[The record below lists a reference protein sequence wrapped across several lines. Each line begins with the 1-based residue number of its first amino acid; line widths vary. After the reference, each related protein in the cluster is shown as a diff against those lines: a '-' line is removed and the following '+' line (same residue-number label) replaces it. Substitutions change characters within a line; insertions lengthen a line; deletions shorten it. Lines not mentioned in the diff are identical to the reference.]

1 MNPHISSSE
10 SAGQR
15 CTAWPK
21 FDRLLAFI
29 LTLAC
34 AMSASAQNVVPSFDL
49 AGPRTTNVWAWGENA
64 SGQLGNNSTT
74 ASSVPVA
81 VLRSGVLAGKT
92 VIAVAAGND
101 HSVALCSD
109 GTLAAWGFGSNGELG
124 NNSTVNS
131 SVPVLVDRSGVLSGK
146 TVVAVAVAN
155 NHSLV
160 LCSDGTLAAWGFNV
174 DGRLGNNGTVSSSV
188 PVLVDQSGVLSGKA
202 VTKIAAG
209 AGHTLVLCSDG
220 TLAAW
225 GYNPNGQVGN
235 NSMTTTQ
242 VPVLV
247 NQSGVLAGKTVIAIA
262 AGDSH
267 SLVICSD
274 GTLAAWGR
282 NDAGQ
287 LGNNSTTD
295 SAMPVLVNRSGVL
308 AGKTVT
314 AMAGGGLH
322 TVAVC
327 SDGTLAAWGNNPSGQ
342 LGNNS
347 TANSSV
353 PVLVSEAG
361 VLAGRVPVA
370 VGGGN
375 DHSLALCSDGTLVA
389 WGANTHGELGNNS
402 TTASSVPVLVS
413 AGGLAAGERFTG
425 LGTGLGFHSVA
436 LVQSPLVITVTVNE
450 DSGAYLQASFA
461 TNISADPTADF
472 ELALNFIVSN
482 DRNALFSSQPAVAA
496 NGTLTFTPANNAN
509 GSATVTMAVQD
520 DGGIADG
527 RVDTSA
533 SRTFTITVT
542 SVNDAPT
549 DIALSASSLAEN
561 NAANATVGTLSAT
574 DPDAG
579 ATHTFTLVT
588 GAGSTDN
595 AAFNLSGN
603 SLRLNGSA
611 NFEVKSSYSV
621 RVRATDQSSLT
632 FEKVLTVTITDVNEA
647 PTDIALSASSLAE
660 NNAANATVGTLSATD
675 PDAGATHTFTL
686 VTGSGSTD
694 NAAFNLSGNSLR
706 LNGSADFETKSSYSV
721 RVRATDNGSLTFEKA
736 FTVSITD
743 VNEAPVVSVPAN
755 DPFAGRLLFTGF
767 TNQVTGSS
775 VGATAEFSEP
785 LHAGST
791 TPGAT
796 VWLTW
801 TAPASGEVNMD
812 TRGSTFDTLLAVY
825 TGDLLSTLALV
836 AGNDDDEGQTT
847 SRLSFQASAG
857 TTYQIALSG
866 YQGASGNV
874 VFNLSLA
881 AQPVI
886 TGQPASQVV
895 QANAS
900 LNATF
905 NVVAVGAPPLAYD
918 WQKGGVSLPGATTA
932 SLTIVNVVGADA
944 GDYRVIITN
953 SFGSVTSVV
962 ATLTPATAT
971 ANDAFANRITLT
983 GENVTTGGEN
993 LTATLEAGEPV
1004 HAGVTSGASVW
1015 WTWTASR
1022 NGLLTVDTIG
1032 SSQYGNQMMNTVL
1045 AVYTGSSL
1053 GALTGVAAN
1062 DDENAQPGLTTSRT
1076 VFRAVA
1082 GTTYQIAVASYIA
1095 PPPAGAQRGNIV
1107 LHLLQAPDNDLFAN
1121 RLPFPPST
1129 TQVRDNN
1136 IGAAKEAGERNHASL
1151 TGGKSVWWSWVAP
1164 ASGRY
1169 QVDTTGSS
1177 FDTLLAVYTGNNLS
1191 ALTLVQEN
1199 DGDPIDNFRISRLQ
1213 IQATIGT
1220 EYIIAVDGNSGETG
1234 DIFLNINPV
1243 PSQAV
1248 NDAFANRAGL
1258 SGFSARGV
1266 ASTTGASLETGE
1278 PMHASLAGGKS
1289 VWWSWKAPASGLCQM
1304 DTVGSSFDTLLA
1316 VYTGTALNALTL
1328 IGEND
1333 GEPNDNFKIS
1343 RLQFQAVAG
1352 TTYQIAVDGYLGE
1365 AGDAVLNL
1373 LLQPA
1378 PTGGGND
1385 LFVNRYLLTGQTS
1398 SATGAN
1404 ATATKELAEPNH
1416 NGNRG
1421 GKSVWWRWVAPAS
1434 ALVTI
1439 DTRGSGFDTILG
1451 VYTGPSVGALTLIA
1465 SDDQGADD
1473 GSTVTFNAVAGTEYQ
1488 IAVDGY
1494 RDGAA
1499 QAQGNVVLNL
1509 RQYPPGPQIANDN
1522 FEDATPITALSPVVI
1537 GANIG
1542 AARQTGEPAHSGFQ
1556 EGRSAWWTYTALADG
1571 PVTILTDGSEL
1582 DTVLSVYVGS
1592 ALSSLTLVAE
1602 NDDPQIGEFHARV
1615 TFQATLGTVYRIA
1628 VDGYRNAMGLVKL
1641 TVISGITSPAAPS
1654 IKQQPASQTRFTGGA
1669 GGGTAVEFRVVA
1681 TGALPLA
1688 FEWQR
1693 NSVIIDGA
1701 TGPVL
1706 ALTGVSAVNEGEYR
1720 VVVRNSFGMVSTLP
1734 ATFTLLPGT
1743 FNDHFANRIS
1753 LAGSSSTVSGS
1764 VLGAT
1769 KEPDEPAHGGNDGGR
1784 SVWWK
1789 WTAPA
1794 NGLVEIDTFGSSFD
1808 TTLAIYTGSA
1818 LSGLSLVAENDDV
1831 PNGKVGISRVL
1842 FSATVGTEYQ
1852 IAVDGFKTN
1861 STTGNVVLNLRQP
1874 PAPPTPLQILTQPVS
1889 QTVIVGANVSL
1900 SVSASGKGVL
1910 SYQWRKDSADLLNA
1924 TDATLTLNPVQLAQG
1939 GSYTVRVSDAF
1950 TDLLSQPALLVVA
1963 TSRIAPP
1970 TPQNATAIQAQGFTL
1985 NLQLEVGRAFRVQAS
2000 DTLIGGWTDIR
2011 SFVSDGSA
2019 LEFLDVAA
2027 KTKSQRFYRVVSP

>member
-109 GTLAAWGFGSNGELG
+109 GTLAAWGFGSFGELG
-124 NNSTVNS
+124 NNSTVSS
-131 SVPVLVDRSGVLSGK
+131 SVPVLVDRSGVLLGK

-174 DGRLGNNGTVSSSV
+174 DGRLGNNGTVNSSV
-188 PVLVDQSGVLSGKA
+188 PVLVDQSGVLSGKT

-235 NSMTTTQ
+235 NSTTATQ

-247 NQSGVLAGKTVIAIA
+247 NQSGVLSGKTVTAIA

-267 SLVICSD
+267 SLVICAD

-295 SAMPVLVNRSGVL
+295 SAVPVLVDHTGVL
-308 AGKTVT
+308 VNKTVT

-327 SDGTLAAWGNNPSGQ
+327 LDGALAAWGNNPNGE

-450 DSGAYLQASFA
+450 DSGAYSQASFA
-461 TNISADPTADF
+461 TNIFAGPPADI
-472 ELALNFIVSN
+472 ELVLSFIVSN

-509 GSATVTMAVQD
+509 GSATVTMAVHD
-520 DGGIADG
+520 NGGIADG

-549 DIALSASSLAEN
+549 DIALSASSIAEN

-579 ATHTFTLVT
+579 ATHTFMLVT
-588 GAGSTDN
+588 G
-595 AAFNLSGN
+595 
-603 SLRLNGSA
+603 
-611 NFEVKSSYSV
+611 
-621 RVRATDQSSLT
+621 
-632 FEKVLTVTITDVNEA
+632 
-647 PTDIALSASSLAE
+647 
-660 NNAANATVGTLSATD
+660 
-675 PDAGATHTFTL
+675 
-686 VTGSGSTD
+686 TGDTD

-721 RVRATDNGSLTFEKA
+721 RVRATDQGALTFEKQ
-736 FTVSITD
+736 FTILITD
-743 VNEAPVVSVPAN
+743 VNDPPVVSVPAN
-755 DPFAGRLLFTGF
+755 DPFAGRLVFTGY
-767 TNQVTGSS
+767 TNQVTGSN
-775 VGATAEFSEP
+775 VGSTAEPNEP
-785 LHAGST
+785 SHASSA
-791 TPGAT
+791 PSAT
-796 VWLTW
+796 VWLSW
-801 TAPASGEVNMD
+801 TAPASGEVTMD
-812 TRGSTFDTLLAVY
+812 TRGSAFDTLLAVY
-825 TGDLLSTLALV
+825 TGDLLSALALV
-836 AGNDDDEGQTT
+836 AENDDELGQTT
-847 SRLSFQASAG
+847 SRLSFQAIAG

-874 VFNLSLA
+874 VFNLSLP

-886 TGQPASQVV
+886 ITKPASLVV

-905 NVVAVGAPPLAYD
+905 NVVAIGAPPLAYD

-932 SLTIVNVVGADA
+932 SLTIVNVVGADT

-962 ATLTPATAT
+962 ATLTTAAAT

-983 GENVTTGGEN
+983 GESVTTGGEN

-1022 NGLLTVDTIG
+1022 NGLVTVDTTG

-1045 AVYTGSSL
+1045 AVYTGTTV
-1053 GALTGVAAN
+1053 GTLTGVGAN
-1062 DDENAQPGLTTSRT
+1062 DDENYQSGLTTSRLA
-1076 VFRAVA
+1076 FRAAA
-1082 GTTYQIAVASYIA
+1082 GTTYQIAVASFVA
-1095 PPPAGAQRGNIV
+1095 PQPAGAQKGNIV
-1107 LHLLQAPDNDLFAN
+1107 LHLTQAVDNDLFAN
-1121 RLPFPPST
+1121 RLPFPPSA

-1136 IGAAKEAGERNHASL
+1136 RGATKESGERNHANL
-1151 TGGKSVWWSWVAP
+1151 AGGKSVWWSWVAP
-1164 ASGRY
+1164 ATGRY
-1169 QVDTTGSS
+1169 QVDTLGSA
-1177 FDTLLAVYTGNNLS
+1177 FDTLLAVYTGSSLSSLNL
-1191 ALTLVQEN
+1191 VEEN
-1199 DGDPIDNFRISRLQ
+1199 DGDPIDNYRISRLQ
-1213 IQATIGT
+1213 FEATVGT
-1220 EYIIAVDGNSGETG
+1220 EYSIAVDGYLGEAG
-1234 DIFLNINPV
+1234 DVFLNINPA
-1243 PSQAV
+1243 PPQAV
-1248 NDAFANRAGL
+1248 NDAFANRSAL
-1258 SGFSARGV
+1258 SGLAARGV
-1266 ASTTGASLETGE
+1266 AFTTSASRESGE
-1278 PMHASLAGGKS
+1278 PVHAGYQGGKS

-1316 VYTGTALNALTL
+1316 VYTGTALNELTL
-1328 IGEND
+1328 IAEND

-1352 TTYQIAVDGYLGE
+1352 TTYHIAVDGYLGD

-1385 LFVNRYLLTGQTS
+1385 LFANRFLLTGQTAT
-1398 SATGAN
+1398 ATGAN
-1404 ATATKELAEPNH
+1404 TTATKESGEPNH

-1421 GKSVWWRWVAPAS
+1421 GKSIWWRWVAPAS

-1439 DTRGSGFDTILG
+1439 DTRGSDFDTILG
-1451 VYTGPSVGALTLIA
+1451 VYTGTSVASLALIA
-1465 SDDQGADD
+1465 SDHQGADH
-1473 GSTVTFNAVAGTEYQ
+1473 GSTVTFNAVASAEYQ

-1522 FEDATPITALSPVVI
+1522 FEDATPITALSPVVT

-1542 AARQTGEPAHSGFQ
+1542 ATRQTGEPAHSGFQ

-1602 NDDPQIGEFHARV
+1602 NDDPQIGELHARV

-1641 TVISGITSPAAPS
+1641 TVISGSTSRLHQALNNS
-1654 IKQQPASQTRFTGGA
+1654 QPVKPVSPVAL
-1669 GGGTAVEFRVVA
+1669 AVE
-1681 TGALPLA
+1681 P
-1688 FEWQR
+1688 
-1693 NSVIIDGA
+1693 
-1701 TGPVL
+1701 P
-1706 ALTGVSAVNEGEYR
+1706 
-1720 VVVRNSFGMVSTLP
+1720 
-1734 ATFTLLPGT
+1734 
-1743 FNDHFANRIS
+1743 
-1753 LAGSSSTVSGS
+1753 SSSAWWPRALCPWPLSGS
-1764 VLGAT
+1764 V
-1769 KEPDEPAHGGNDGGR
+1769 
-1784 SVWWK
+1784 
-1789 WTAPA
+1789 TA
-1794 NGLVEIDTFGSSFD
+1794 
-1808 TTLAIYTGSA
+1808 
-1818 LSGLSLVAENDDV
+1818 
-1831 PNGKVGISRVL
+1831 
-1842 FSATVGTEYQ
+1842 
-1852 IAVDGFKTN
+1852 
-1861 STTGNVVLNLRQP
+1861 
-1874 PAPPTPLQILTQPVS
+1874 
-1889 QTVIVGANVSL
+1889 
-1900 SVSASGKGVL
+1900 
-1910 SYQWRKDSADLLNA
+1910 
-1924 TDATLTLNPVQLAQG
+1924 
-1939 GSYTVRVSDAF
+1939 
-1950 TDLLSQPALLVVA
+1950 
-1963 TSRIAPP
+1963 
-1970 TPQNATAIQAQGFTL
+1970 
-1985 NLQLEVGRAFRVQAS
+1985 
-2000 DTLIGGWTDIR
+2000 
-2011 SFVSDGSA
+2011 
-2019 LEFLDVAA
+2019 
-2027 KTKSQRFYRVVSP
+2027 

>member
-21 FDRLLAFI
+21 FDRLLACL

-34 AMSASAQNVVPSFDL
+34 AMSTSAQNVVPSFDL

-64 SGQLGNNSTT
+64 SGQLGDNSTT
-74 ASSVPVA
+74 ARSVPVA

-109 GTLAAWGFGSNGELG
+109 GTLAAWGVNGFGELG
-124 NNSTVNS
+124 NNSTTAS
-131 SVPVLVDRSGVLSGK
+131 AVPVLVDRSGVLAGK

-450 DSGAYLQASFA
+450 DSGAYSQASFA
-461 TNISADPTADF
+461 TNIFAGPPADF
-472 ELALNFIVSN
+472 DLVLNFIVSN
-482 DRNALFSSQPAVAA
+482 DSNALFSFQPAVAA

-509 GSATVTMAVQD
+509 GSATVTMAVHD

-549 DIALSASSLAEN
+549 DIALSATSIAEN

-579 ATHTFTLVT
+579 ATHTFMLVT
-588 GAGSTDN
+588 G
-595 AAFNLSGN
+595 
-603 SLRLNGSA
+603 
-611 NFEVKSSYSV
+611 
-621 RVRATDQSSLT
+621 
-632 FEKVLTVTITDVNEA
+632 
-647 PTDIALSASSLAE
+647 
-660 NNAANATVGTLSATD
+660 
-675 PDAGATHTFTL
+675 
-686 VTGSGSTD
+686 TGDTD

-721 RVRATDNGSLTFEKA
+721 RVRATDQGARTFEKQ
-736 FTVSITD
+736 FTILITD
-743 VNEAPVVSVPAN
+743 VNDPPVVSVPAN
-755 DPFAGRLLFTGF
+755 DPFAGRLVFTGY
-767 TNQVTGSS
+767 TNQVTGSN
-775 VGATAEFSEP
+775 VGSTAEPNEP
-785 LHAGST
+785 SHASSA
-791 TPGAT
+791 PSAT
-796 VWLTW
+796 VWLSW
-801 TAPASGEVNMD
+801 TAPASGEVTMD
-812 TRGSTFDTLLAVY
+812 TRGSAFDTLLAVY
-825 TGDLLSTLALV
+825 TGDLLSALALV
-836 AGNDDDEGQTT
+836 AENDDELGQTT
-847 SRLSFQASAG
+847 SRLSFQAIAG

-874 VFNLSLA
+874 VFNLSLP

-886 TGQPASQVV
+886 ITQPASLVV

-905 NVVAVGAPPLAYD
+905 NVVAIGAPPLAYD

-932 SLTIVNVVGADA
+932 SLTIVNVVGADT

-962 ATLTPATAT
+962 ATLTTAAAT
-971 ANDAFANRITLT
+971 ANDAFASRITLT
-983 GENVTTGGEN
+983 GESLTTGGEN

-1022 NGLLTVDTIG
+1022 NGLVTVDTTG

-1045 AVYTGSSL
+1045 AVYTGTTV
-1053 GALTGVAAN
+1053 GTLTGVGAN
-1062 DDENAQPGLTTSRT
+1062 DDENYQSGLTTSRLA
-1076 VFRAVA
+1076 FRAAA
-1082 GTTYQIAVASYIA
+1082 GTTYQIAVASFVA
-1095 PPPAGAQRGNIV
+1095 PQPAGAQKGNIA
-1107 LHLLQAPDNDLFAN
+1107 LHLTQAVDNDLFAN
-1121 RLPFPPST
+1121 RLPFPPSA

-1136 IGAAKEAGERNHASL
+1136 RGATKESGERNHGSL

-1164 ASGRY
+1164 ATGRY
-1169 QVDTTGSS
+1169 QVDTVGSA
-1177 FDTLLAVYTGNNLS
+1177 FDTLLAVYTGSSLGSLNL
-1191 ALTLVQEN
+1191 VEEN
-1199 DGDPIDNFRISRLQ
+1199 DGDPIDNYRISRLQ
-1213 IQATIGT
+1213 FEAAVGT
-1220 EYIIAVDGNSGETG
+1220 EYSIAVDGYLGEAG
-1234 DIFLNINPV
+1234 DVFLNINPA
-1243 PSQAV
+1243 PPAV
-1248 NDAFANRAGL
+1248 NDAFANRSAL
-1258 SGFSARGV
+1258 SGLAARGV
-1266 ASTTGASLETGE
+1266 AFTTSASRESGE
-1278 PMHASLAGGKS
+1278 PVHAGYQGGKS

-1328 IGEND
+1328 IAEND
-1333 GEPNDNFKIS
+1333 GDASDNFKIS

-1352 TTYQIAVDGYLGE
+1352 TTYQIAVDGYRGE

-1385 LFVNRYLLTGQTS
+1385 LFANRHLLTGQTS

-1494 RDGAA
+1494 RDGVA

-1522 FEDATPITALSPVVI
+1522 FEDATPITALSPVVT

-1542 AARQTGEPAHSGFQ
+1542 ATRQTGEPAHSGFQ

-1641 TVISGITSPAAPS
+1641 TVVSGSTSPAAPS

-1688 FEWQR
+1688 FEWRR
-1693 NSVIIDGA
+1693 NGVIIDGA

-1808 TTLAIYTGSA
+1808 TTLAIYTGST

-1831 PNGKVGISRVL
+1831 SNGKVGISRVL
-1842 FSATVGTEYQ
+1842 FNATVGTEYQ

-2000 DTLIGGWTDIR
+2000 DTVIGGWTDIR

>member
-10 SAGQR
+10 AFGQR

-64 SGQLGNNSTT
+64 SGQLGNGSTVN
-74 ASSVPVA
+74 SSVPVA

-131 SVPVLVDRSGVLSGK
+131 SVPVLVSVAGVLAGK
-146 TVVAVAVAN
+146 SVTAIAVGNNHAVA
-155 NHSLV
+155 
-160 LCSDGTLAAWGFNV
+160 LCSDGSLAAWGFNV
-174 DGRLGNNGTVSSSV
+174 DGRLGNGSTVNSSV
-188 PVLVDQSGVLSGKA
+188 PVAVLRSGVLAGKT

-282 NDAGQ
+282 NDKGQ
-287 LGNNSTTD
+287 LGNGSTTD

-308 AGKTVT
+308 EGKTVT

-327 SDGTLAAWGNNPSGQ
+327 SDGTLAAWGDNTTGQ

-347 TANSSV
+347 IDNSSV
-353 PVLVSEAG
+353 PVQVLVPPFAAH
-361 VLAGRVPVA
+361 LPVA

-389 WGANTHGELGNNS
+389 WGANTHGQLGSGN
-402 TTASSVPVLVS
+402 TTASLIPVLVS
-413 AGGLAAGERFTG
+413 TVGLAAGERFTG
-425 LGTGLGFHSVA
+425 LGTGLGYHSMA
-436 LVQSPLVITVTVNE
+436 LVQSPLAITVTVNE

-472 ELALNFIVSN
+472 ELELNFIVSN

-509 GSATVTMAVQD
+509 GSATVTMAVHD
-520 DGGIADG
+520 NGGIADG

-549 DIALSASSLAEN
+549 DIALSASSIAEN

-647 PTDIALSASSLAE
+647 P
-660 NNAANATVGTLSATD
+660 
-675 PDAGATHTFTL
+675 
-686 VTGSGSTD
+686 
-694 NAAFNLSGNSLR
+694 
-706 LNGSADFETKSSYSV
+706 
-721 RVRATDNGSLTFEKA
+721 
-736 FTVSITD
+736 
-743 VNEAPVVSVPAN
+743 VVSVPAN

-801 TAPASGEVNMD
+801 TAPASGEVTMD

-836 AGNDDDEGQTT
+836 AENDDIEGQTT

-953 SFGSVTSVV
+953 PFGSVTSEV
-962 ATLTPATAT
+962 ATLRTPTAT
-971 ANDAFANRITLT
+971 ANDAFANRIALV
-983 GENVTTGGEN
+983 GGGYVTTGGEN
-993 LTATLEAGEPV
+993 LTATLEPGEPV

-1022 NGLLTVDTIG
+1022 NGLVTVDTIG

-1062 DDENAQPGLTTSRT
+1062 DDENTQPGLTTSRT

-1107 LHLLQAPDNDLFAN
+1107 LHLVQAPDNDLFAN

-1199 DGDPIDNFRISRLQ
+1199 DGDPIDNSRISRLQ

-1234 DIFLNINPV
+1234 DIFLNINPAS
-1243 PSQAV
+1243 SQAV

-1278 PMHASLAGGKS
+1278 PMHASIAGGKS

-1333 GEPNDNFKIS
+1333 GEPNDNRKIS

-1352 TTYQIAVDGYLGE
+1352 TTYQIAVDGYLG
-1365 AGDAVLNL
+1365 ADGDAVLNL
-1373 LLQPA
+1373 LLEPA

-1494 RDGAA
+1494 RNGAA

-1522 FEDATPITALSPVVI
+1522 FEDATPITALSLVVI

-1542 AARQTGEPAHSGFQ
+1542 AARQTGEPAHSGIQ

-1641 TVISGITSPAAPS
+1641 TVVVPGSASPSAPN
-1654 IKQQPASQTRFTGGA
+1654 IQQQPVSQTRFAAGA
-1669 GGGTAVEFRVVA
+1669 GGGTTVGFRVVA
-1681 TGALPLA
+1681 TGSLPLA
-1688 FEWQR
+1688 YQWQR
-1693 NSVIIDGA
+1693 NGVNIDNA
-1701 TGPVL
+1701 TNPVL
-1706 ALTGVSAVNEGEYR
+1706 TLTGVSAAEEGAYQ
-1720 VVVRNSFGMVSTLP
+1720 VVVSNSLGTVLSEV
-1734 ATFTLLPGT
+1734 AIFTQLAGT
-1743 FNDHFANRIS
+1743 FNDHFANRIPLTGVS
-1753 LAGSSSTVSGS
+1753 NTVSGS

-1769 KEPDEPAHGGNDGGR
+1769 KELGEPSHGGNDGGR

-1874 PAPPTPLQILTQPVS
+1874 PAPPRLVNDLPSTLTVHHTNSVTLQPSVAGVAPLFL
-1889 QTVIVGANVSL
+1889 
-1900 SVSASGKGVL
+1900 
-1910 SYQWRKDSADLLNA
+1910 YQWYFNGAPLVNAINRTLPFGPLSRAKSGDYALVVTNDFGSVTSRTASVWIQVPQQLLPPQR
-1924 TDATLTLNPVQLAQG
+1924 LPGGRVQLFFSDPDGTLSSDPSRFEVHHTFNPSGPSTVWITNMG
-1939 GSYTVRVSDAF
+1939 GIIISNGRFLFEDQTSGAVSRR
-1950 TDLLSQPALLVVA
+1950 T
-1963 TSRIAPP
+1963 
-1970 TPQNATAIQAQGFTL
+1970 
-1985 NLQLEVGRAFRVQAS
+1985 
-2000 DTLIGGWTDIR
+2000 
-2011 SFVSDGSA
+2011 
-2019 LEFLDVAA
+2019 
-2027 KTKSQRFYRVVSP
+2027 YRVIEK